1 MSYVF
6 ALAGIGLVVA
16 LILGFIGRRIDRARE
31 ESDRELQAYYDS
43 LSETRKADDLLRD
56 PDHVKRL
63 RDTFND

>member
-16 LILGFIGRRIDRARE
+16 LILGFIGRRIDRARQE
-31 ESDRELQAYYDS
+31 GYDELQDHYES

-56 PDHVKRL
+56 PKHVKRM

>member
-1 MSYVF
+1 MNYVF

-56 PDHVKRL
+56 ADHVKRL
-63 RDTFND
+63 HDTFND